1 MEDKVQTY
9 TITLT
14 TNKDGRTT
22 LNRVNNGFNPMEL
35 LGILHVSQ
43 EDILVQV
50 RIGIKPI
57 INKTI
62 REVIVTKV
70 PRVLKKTNI
79 KSK

>member
-1 MEDKVQTY
+1 MKDKVQTY

-22 LNRVNNGFNPMEL
+22 LNRVNNGFNLMEL

-43 EDILVQV
+43 EDILAQLKTGV
-50 RIGIKPI
+50 KPI
-57 INKTI
+57 INETV

-70 PRVLKKTNI
+70 PKVLKKNN